1 MHNSINR
8 RRFLGTTAAASV
20 STLAIGA
27 AAASPPGSKRPII
40 VASGN
45 GLRSVEKAME
55 LVKQGHDPLDAAIEG
70 VAIVEADPTDHSVGL
85 GGLPNEDGVVELD
98 AAVMHGPTHGGGSV
112 ASIRNIIHP
121 AAVARL
127 VMKRTRHCLLVGD
140 GALRFARAHGF
151 PEVNLLTDEA
161 RQIWLHWKE
170 THDPSDDWLPPAKDQ
185 VASFIQPYMEKRV
198 TGTIHCSVLD
208 THGNLGCT
216 TTTSGLSWK
225 IPGRVGD
232 SPILGAGLY
241 LDNEVGSAG
250 STGVGEA
257 NLLNLSSYLVVE
269 GMRRGLGPKDA
280 VMDACKRIATTS
292 VRDPKRRRPD
302 GRTTFN
308 VSFYAVSKDGKF
320 FGGCIYPGGKM
331 AVHDGDTA
339 RVVCTRA
346 APRKVISLEHHAR
359 ARASEEVS
367 EYRKAQGGK
376 RRAHHDGGG
385 TVRIDQTVRAGRD
398 QGATHRS
405 VGAKNP
411 RRLAVDGQLPAGI
424 IDVGKDDQTRRVESR
439 SHLDAIRGVA
449 IDRDG
454 LGRIASRTR
463 ERSRHVRAKSGVDLD
478 PGDVAWVM
486 NLAPVNLPELV
497 ILVEHLIH
505 QSLSS
510 RSVVARDRC
519 REAGTVND
527 PGARKG
533 GLVAKNL
540 DVVVT

>member
-1 MHNSINR
+1 MRNSINR

-161 RQIWLHWKE
+161 RQVWLHWKE
-170 THDPSDDWLPPAKDQ
+170 THDPSDDWLPPPKDQ
-185 VASFIQPYMEKRV
+185 VASFIQPYMDKRV

-280 VMDACKRIATTS
+280 VMDACKRIAMTS
-292 VRDPKRRRPD
+292 VRDPKRRRHD

-320 FGGCIYPGGKM
+320 FGGCIYLGGKM

-339 RVVCTRA
+339 RVVA
-346 APRKVISLEHHAR
+346 LEPLL
-359 ARASEEVS
+359 E
-367 EYRKAQGGK
+367 K
-376 RRAHHDGGG
+376 
-385 TVRIDQTVRAGRD
+385 
-398 QGATHRS
+398 
-405 VGAKNP
+405 
-411 RRLAVDGQLPAGI
+411 
-424 IDVGKDDQTRRVESR
+424 
-439 SHLDAIRGVA
+439 
-449 IDRDG
+449 
-454 LGRIASRTR
+454 
-463 ERSRHVRAKSGVDLD
+463 
-478 PGDVAWVM
+478 
-486 NLAPVNLPELV
+486 
-497 ILVEHLIH
+497 
-505 QSLSS
+505 
-510 RSVVARDRC
+510 
-519 REAGTVND
+519 
-527 PGARKG
+527 
-533 GLVAKNL
+533 
-540 DVVVT
+540 